1 MQLLGG
7 KRDPPRSRLWVVVP
21 TYWGPADNAIYDHP
35 TPLDGKSTLPRLLE
49 NLAKQEKKVD
59 VTVMVLVSTVGP
71 EHVQAATAAVHR
83 LLSSFQERLNTILVD
98 ADTAGV
104 LDSWLKRQGFN
115 AQITGMRGYAAVRN
129 CQLLIPTVFG
139 AEVIAALDD
148 DELVGPDYLSQ
159 VIHWIG
165 KSLGEERVL
174 GIAGPYLDGMGSPYL
189 SEPEQQR
196 DILSDKSIFMNQA
209 MRQLLAKSGSLNP
222 TPMALG
228 GNMVFH
234 RDLFTRVGFDPAIT
248 RGEDIDYVINAKLAS
263 IQFYFDAKLIITH
276 LPPRHY
282 EAPAYGKLRQDIFR
296 FMYEREKL
304 LLGGLSADT
313 FSPYPGRLLG
323 DDLEE
328 EARSALET
336 AVTPDMRKR
345 FGSAQEIIES
355 AQLYAQNHAPRY
367 FQFARQWGE
376 MAAALVDDSEL
387 AAQLLSH

>member
-1 MQLLGG
+1 
-7 KRDPPRSRLWVVVP
+7 VVVP

-35 TPLDGKSTLPRLLE
+35 TPLDGQSTLPRLLE
-49 NLAKQEKKVD
+49 SLTKQEKKVD
-59 VTVMVLVSTVGP
+59 FTVLVLVSTVEP
-71 EHVQAATAAVHR
+71 EHVQVATTTVRR
-83 LLSSFQERLNTILVD
+83 LLSPFQERFNLILVD
-98 ADTAGV
+98 ADTADV
-104 LDSWLKRQGFN
+104 LDSWLKRQGFD
-115 AQITGMRGYAAVRN
+115 AQIAGMRGYAGVRN
-129 CQLLIPTVFG
+129 CQLLIPSVFG
-139 AEVIAALDD
+139 AKVIAALDD

-159 VIHWIG
+159 VTKWMG

-196 DILSDKSIFMNQA
+196 DILSDKAIFMNQA

-248 RGEDIDYVINAKLAS
+248 RGEDIDYVINAKLAG
-263 IQFYFDAKLIITH
+263 IQFYFDAKLFITH

-313 FSPYPGRLLG
+313 FSPYPGHLLG
-323 DDLEE
+323 DNLEE

-336 AVTPDMRKR
+336 AVTPDMRK
-345 FGSAQEIIES
+345 
-355 AQLYAQNHAPRY
+355 HC
-367 FQFARQWGE
+367 QWRE
-376 MAAALVDDSEL
+376 ATSTLSNNSEL
-387 AAQLLSH
+387 AAQLLSR